1 MNYAAFSA
9 QFDAHFG
16 DLQQRWPLSTFVLD
30 HYLRAVLLKRWGV
43 VTQHCS
49 YLRQVM
55 RYARPVDLASRGLS
69 FRLKKDRESPT
80 LLVSAALAFS
90 FPWLL
95 RDLSEHP
102 ACRDYNL
109 GFFGLCS
116 YNPFLI
122 RSGYRYLSLY
132 RPLFSRS
139 WSAGLYRGLR
149 SFEAKRDLSGWEG
162 WAVLEL
168 QTAALVE
175 QLTQRLI
182 IEQVE
187 QVIGLRDFF
196 WYEAALILACRKAAI
211 PYHVVAH
218 GYPHCDPA
226 KGDAT
231 GFLPFRGDYL
241 YCMSEESYRQ
251 FAPWVATDRCRS
263 VRLFSPDREK
273 KGEGLL
279 LISTVGEES
288 GTFSPAYRQ
297 RVYQGLKS
305 AAERT
310 GRKVVIRFR
319 DDEELPGKISQLKP
333 FGFSW
338 TVKNRLSLE
347 ADLDTAGFVFGFSS
361 TALYLSR
368 SLGLPTYNIGGYGR
382 IEGVADLA
390 PENIADVVTAET
402 SFEPDIDTRPSFAEV
417 LFATA
422 AGSYLPAGEAQ
433 PETVI

>member
-1 MNYAAFSA
+1 MNYADFSA
-9 QFDAHFG
+9 QFDECFG
-16 DLQQRWPLSTFVLD
+16 DLQRRWPLSAFVLD
-30 HYLRAVLLKRWGV
+30 HYLRAVLLERWGV
-43 VTQHCS
+43 VTRHRG
-49 YLRQVM
+49 YLRQVI
-55 RYARPVDLASRGLS
+55 RYARPVDLISRSLS
-69 FRLKKDRESPT
+69 LRLKKDRERPT

-109 GFFGLCS
+109 GFLGLAS
-116 YNPFLI
+116 YNPSLI
-122 RSGYRYLSLY
+122 RSGYRYFSLY

-139 WSAGLYRGLR
+139 WSVSLSQGLL
-149 SFEAKRDLSGWEG
+149 FLETKKDLSGWEG
-162 WAVLEL
+162 WAAFEA

-175 QLTQRLI
+175 QLAQRLLTDR
-182 IEQVE
+182 VE

-211 PYHVVAH
+211 PYHVIAH

-226 KGDAT
+226 KGDAM

-241 YCMSEESYRQ
+241 YCMSEESCRQ
-251 FAPWVATDRCRS
+251 LTPWVATGRCQS
-263 VRLFSPDREK
+263 VKLFSPHRKK

-279 LISTVGEES
+279 LLSTVGEES
-288 GTFSPAYRQ
+288 GAFSPAYRQ
-297 RVYQGLKS
+297 RVYRGLKS
-305 AAERT
+305 AAEKT
-310 GRKVVIRFR
+310 GRKVVVRFR
-319 DDEELPGKISQLKP
+319 DDEELSEKIPQLKP

-347 ADLDTAGFVFGFSS
+347 ADLNNAGFVFGFSS

-368 SLGLPTYNIGGYGR
+368 SLGLPTYNIGDYGR

-390 PENIADVVTAET
+390 PENIADVVVTEA
-402 SFEPDIDTRPSFAEV
+402 SFESVVDARPSFAEV
-417 LFATA
+417 LFAMA
-422 AGSYLPAGEAQ
+422 AGES
-433 PETVI
+433 